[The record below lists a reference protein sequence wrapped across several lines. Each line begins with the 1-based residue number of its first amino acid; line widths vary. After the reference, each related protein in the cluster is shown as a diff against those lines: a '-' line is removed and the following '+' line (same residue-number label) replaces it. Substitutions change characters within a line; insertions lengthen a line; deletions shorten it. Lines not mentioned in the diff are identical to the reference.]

1 MKLFER
7 LKRLEAKAP
16 AEQPIF
22 VVKFGTELNC
32 LQYGEDKYFRFENE
46 TEDEF
51 IERTLAIVKKNPHP
65 NGFYLVGNIY

>member
-1 MKLFER
+1 MKLFDR
-7 LKRLEAKAP
+7 LKKIEANAPLEQKFLVVKYP
-16 AEQPIF
+16 AEL
-22 VVKFGTELNC
+22 KTLE
-32 LQYGEDKYFRFENE
+32 YGNDKYLRLDDE